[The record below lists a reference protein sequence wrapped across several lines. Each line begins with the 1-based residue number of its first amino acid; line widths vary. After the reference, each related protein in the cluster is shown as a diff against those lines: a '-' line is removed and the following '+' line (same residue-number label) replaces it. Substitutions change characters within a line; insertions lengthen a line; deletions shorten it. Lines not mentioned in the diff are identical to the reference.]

1 MTQPSP
7 NRSVKPSEEGFT
19 LLAVMFLI
27 ALMTIW
33 LAVALP
39 QISKQIQRDREVET
53 IHRGKQYIRA
63 IKLYYKQFGAY
74 PTSVDALVKP
84 TNNIRFLRKKYTDP
98 ITGKDDWKPIL
109 VGQNKAPTMMGFF
122 GVPIGGV
129 CGSAPVNPF
138 ANTNNS
144 TGAGSA
150 PTGSPTASTSGSGM
164 SGSSASS
171 TGTDSTGTATT
182 PSPFDADGNCLPAG
196 AGLNSGSSN
205 STTPTNQ
212 TSSSGSQTSSDGTTF
227 GGGPIMGFS
236 PNSSKKSILVYKK
249 KQHYNQ
255 WEFVYDPLA
264 EQMLLQMSTMNTNNG
279 LNSNGTTGAGTGPT
293 GSPGMGGGY
302 TPTPQQPQQPFS
314 PTQ

>member
-19 LLAVMFLI
+19 LLAVMFLV
-27 ALMTIW
+27 ALITIG

-53 IHRGKQYIRA
+53 MHRGKQFIRA

-98 ITGKDDWKPIL
+98 ITGKDDWKPVL

-122 GVPIGGV
+122 GVPLGGV
-129 CGSAPVNPF
+129 CGSAPTNPF

-144 TGAGSA
+144 PGAGSA
-150 PTGSPTASTSGSGM
+150 TSGTTA
-164 SGSSASS
+164 ASS
-171 TGTDSTGTATT
+171 TFGSSSSSTGGTGTDPTATA

-196 AGLNSGSSN
+196 AGLNNGSSN
-205 STTPTNQ
+205 STTTTN
-212 TSSSGSQTSSDGTTF
+212 TASSGSQTNPDGTVS
-227 GGGPIMGFS
+227 GGPIMGFS
-236 PNSSKKSILVYKK
+236 PNSPKKSILIYKK
-249 KQHYNQ
+249 KDHYNQ

-264 EQMLLQMSTMNTNNG
+264 EQMMLQMSTMNTNTG
-279 LNSNGTTGAGTGPT
+279 LNPGGPQGTGAGGSG
-293 GSPGMGGGY
+293 GSPA
-302 TPTPQQPQQPFS
+302 PTSTAPMQR
-314 PTQ
+314 